1 MQTRGVPTG
10 HPVGVYSFYVN
21 SMLGSRV
28 RRVCEI
34 DTHLRLLKAL
44 DGCLLWPSSLRADTS
59 GSRNIFN
66 QTFLP
71 LRHTRDHSVAALSAS
86 VLSSSDVEPSGS
98 RTQASYLGAFL
109 PVSEVT
115 LLY

>member
-1 MQTRGVPTG
+1 M
-10 HPVGVYSFYVN
+10 
-21 SMLGSRV
+21 

-44 DGCLLWPSSLRADTS
+44 DGCLLWPSRLRADIS
-59 GSRNIFN
+59 GARNIFN

-71 LRHTRDHSVAALSAS
+71 LRHTHAHRVTTLSAS

-115 LLY
+115 LLYESI